1 MQKEVHHR
9 TGNHYEDHYEDA
21 LQSSIQTFI
30 KTYRVTISFKEL
42 CSTEASQMR
51 LRTKKAVLGILFLAM
66 LLPLPTIR
74 MLWQSTYTH
83 KRQFNEATLPTGWC
97 ALYASSAQLIHQR

>member
-1 MQKEVHHR
+1 MLMQKEVHHR

-51 LRTKKAVLGILFLAM
+51 LRTKKAVLGILFLYI
-66 LLPLPTIR
+66 LPPLPTTQDA
-74 MLWQSTYTH
+74 L
-83 KRQFNEATLPTGWC
+83 
-97 ALYASSAQLIHQR
+97 ALYLHTEKAV

>member
-1 MQKEVHHR
+1 M
-9 TGNHYEDHYEDA
+9 
-21 LQSSIQTFI
+21 
-30 KTYRVTISFKEL
+30 
-42 CSTEASQMR
+42 CSTEASLMQ

-97 ALYASSAQLIHQR
+97 TLYASSAQLIHQR

>member
-30 KTYRVTISFKEL
+30 KTYKVTISFEEM
-42 CSTEASQMR
+42 CSTEVSLMQ

-66 LLPLPTIR
+66 LLPLPTI
-74 MLWQSTYTH
+74 QD
-83 KRQFNEATLPTGWC
+83 
-97 ALYASSAQLIHQR
+97 ALAVYLHTQKAV